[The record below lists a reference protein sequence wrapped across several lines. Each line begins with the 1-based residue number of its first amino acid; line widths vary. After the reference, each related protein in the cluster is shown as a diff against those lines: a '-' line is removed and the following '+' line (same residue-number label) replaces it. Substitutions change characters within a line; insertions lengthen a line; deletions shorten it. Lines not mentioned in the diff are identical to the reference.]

1 MRIVCNDK
9 NLRDVTVL
17 SIPQDM
23 GPAARG
29 TQIPPH
35 TYPAVIDLLETCGSK
50 PIENVRYD
58 FHITPRSSPEHSMLS
73 PTDVVIEKDCDGE
86 LDRVGYIVL
95 QTKDNGAVILAL
107 PNQYRKYPG
116 RVINLKNVLSEW
128 EGPKWAV
135 RIYA

>member
-9 NLRDVTVL
+9 NLLNVTVL
-17 SIPQDM
+17 TIPQDM
-23 GPAARG
+23 GPAAKGKR
-29 TQIPPH
+29 IPPR
-35 TYPAVIDLLETCGSK
+35 TYSAVIDLLETCGSK
-50 PIENVRYD
+50 PMENVRYD
-58 FHITPRSSPEHSMLS
+58 FHITPRFSPEHCMLS

-95 QTKDNGAVILAL
+95 QTKDDGAVILAL
-107 PNQYRKYPG
+107 PGWYRRYPG

-128 EGPKWAV
+128 EAPKWAV